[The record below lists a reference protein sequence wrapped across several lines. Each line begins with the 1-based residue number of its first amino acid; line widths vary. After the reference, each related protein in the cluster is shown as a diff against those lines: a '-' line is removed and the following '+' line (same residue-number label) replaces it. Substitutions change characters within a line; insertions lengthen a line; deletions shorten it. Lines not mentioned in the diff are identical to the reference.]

1 LRSAGSMDD
10 FLSGGGEC
18 GALARGLDWS
28 ATPLGPPESWP
39 QSLKTTVSLLL
50 SSKYPMFIFWGP
62 DLVKIYNDAYRPITG
77 DKHPWA
83 FGRPGP
89 AVWPEIWADIR
100 PLVERALA
108 GEATWSDD
116 LMLFMRRSGFS
127 EEVYFTFSYS
137 PIRDESGG
145 VGGMFCACTET
156 TRKVLGERRLR
167 TLRDLA
173 ARPLEARSVA
183 DACAWS
189 AEVLETNRLDVP
201 FALVYLLDGER
212 RGVRLAA
219 AAGVSPGHAF
229 CPDVVDGDADRS
241 AWPLLRVMENRAGER
256 LDDLA
261 ERFPDRPPGPWPD
274 PPSSAML
281 LPIVDRA
288 QDRPAGVIVLGISSR
303 RVFDKDYRSWFELIA
318 GQVASSIASARA
330 LEEERRRAQ
339 ALAELDRAKTT
350 FFSNVSHEFRTPLT
364 LMLGP
369 LERALDGTPGGD
381 GRQQREEL
389 EVVRRN
395 GLRLLKL
402 VNTLLDFSRIEAG
415 RAQASYEPTD
425 LAVLTADLASVFR
438 AAIENAGLG
447 LIVDCPPLPDVIH
460 VDREMWEKI
469 VFNLLSNAFKFTFQ
483 GEITV
488 TIRPRGDRVELAV
501 RDTGIGI
508 APDEMPHLFERFHRV
523 RGARSRSHE
532 GTGIGLALVH
542 DLVELHGGSVRVESV
557 LDQGST
563 FTISIPVGT
572 AHLPPDRI
580 GGRRAQASTAL
591 GAAPYVE
598 EVLRW
603 LPDPDAPGGPPEFTV
618 TAPLAAGATIGSGG
632 RGRIVWADDNADMRD
647 YVRRLLGAHYDVE
660 AVADGRAALTAARA
674 RRPDLVLADVM
685 MPELDGFGLL
695 RALRADP
702 GMRTLPVILLSAR
715 AGEESCVEGLEA
727 GADAYLVKPFSG
739 RELLAHV
746 SAHIELGRMRAR
758 IEEERVKALREA
770 DRRKDEFL
778 ATLSHELRTPLNA
791 MLGWVR
797 LLRSGRMDAATTRQG
812 LEVVERSVTHQARLI
827 TDLLDVSR
835 IISGTLTL
843 DAGLVDLGAVVDDVI
858 ETMRP
863 TAETKALTLIA
874 ELPDNV
880 VPVLGDAGRLRQVV
894 DNLVSNA
901 VKFTPSGG
909 HVLVRLARA
918 DARVRLS
925 VSDTGK
931 GIRAEFLP
939 HIFERFRQADSTSTR
954 GQAGLG
960 LGLAIARHI
969 VDLHHGGIHAASDG
983 EGKGT
988 TFTVDLPAA
997 TEVEAQGLDGSGGH
1011 AGAGEALELLD
1022 GVHVLVVDD
1031 DAAALDLATVV
1042 LRQQG
1047 AQVTAC
1053 QTVDEALATAR
1064 RARPDAVVCDIAMPG
1079 QDGFAL
1085 IRTVRSWPSDAG
1097 GAVPALALTAYAR
1110 PEDREQA
1117 LTEGFQMHLSKP
1129 VEPRDLIGAV
1139 ARLAGRRRADPG
1151 GGSPPR
1157 SAMS

>member
-1 LRSAGSMDD
+1 
-10 FLSGGGEC
+10 
-18 GALARGLDWS
+18 
-28 ATPLGPPESWP
+28 
-39 QSLKTTVSLLL
+39 
-50 SSKYPMFIFWGP
+50 
-62 DLVKIYNDAYRPITG
+62 
-77 DKHPWA
+77 
-83 FGRPGP
+83 
-89 AVWPEIWADIR
+89 
-100 PLVERALA
+100 VE
-108 GEATWSDD
+108 
-116 LMLFMRRSGFS
+116 
-127 EEVYFTFSYS
+127 
-137 PIRDESGG
+137 
-145 VGGMFCACTET
+145 
-156 TRKVLGERRLR
+156 
-167 TLRDLA
+167 
-173 ARPLEARSVA
+173 EAR
-183 DACAWS
+183 
-189 AEVLETNRLDVP
+189 
-201 FALVYLLDGER
+201 
-212 RGVRLAA
+212 
-219 AAGVSPGHAF
+219 
-229 CPDVVDGDADRS
+229 
-241 AWPLLRVMENRAGER
+241 
-256 LDDLA
+256 
-261 ERFPDRPPGPWPD
+261 
-274 PPSSAML
+274 
-281 LPIVDRA
+281 
-288 QDRPAGVIVLGISSR
+288 
-303 RVFDKDYRSWFELIA
+303 
-318 GQVASSIASARA
+318 
-330 LEEERRRAQ
+330 
-339 ALAELDRAKTT
+339 
-350 FFSNVSHEFRTPLT
+350 
-364 LMLGP
+364 
-369 LERALDGTPGGD
+369 
-381 GRQQREEL
+381 
-389 EVVRRN
+389 
-395 GLRLLKL
+395 
-402 VNTLLDFSRIEAG
+402 
-415 RAQASYEPTD
+415 
-425 LAVLTADLASVFR
+425 
-438 AAIENAGLG
+438 
-447 LIVDCPPLPDVIH
+447 
-460 VDREMWEKI
+460 
-469 VFNLLSNAFKFTFQ
+469 
-483 GEITV
+483 
-488 TIRPRGDRVELAV
+488 
-501 RDTGIGI
+501 
-508 APDEMPHLFERFHRV
+508 
-523 RGARSRSHE
+523 
-532 GTGIGLALVH
+532 
-542 DLVELHGGSVRVESV
+542 
-557 LDQGST
+557 
-563 FTISIPVGT
+563 
-572 AHLPPDRI
+572 
-580 GGRRAQASTAL
+580 
-591 GAAPYVE
+591 
-598 EVLRW
+598 RW
-603 LPDPDAPGGPPEFTV
+603 LPDPDAPVGPPESTV
-618 TAPLAAGATIGSGG
+618 TGPLAAGATTGSGG

-647 YVRRLLGAHYDVE
+647 YVRRLFGAHYDVE
-660 AVADGRAALTAARA
+660 AVADGQAALTAARA
-674 RRPDLVLADVM
+674 CRPDLVLADVM

-758 IEEERVKALREA
+758 IEEERAKALREA

-863 TAETKALTLIA
+863 TAETKALTLTA

-880 VPVLGDAGRLRQVV
+880 VPVVGDAGRLRQVV

-1064 RARPDAVVCDIAMPG
+1064 HARPDAVVCDIAMPG

-1157 SAMS
+1157 SATS